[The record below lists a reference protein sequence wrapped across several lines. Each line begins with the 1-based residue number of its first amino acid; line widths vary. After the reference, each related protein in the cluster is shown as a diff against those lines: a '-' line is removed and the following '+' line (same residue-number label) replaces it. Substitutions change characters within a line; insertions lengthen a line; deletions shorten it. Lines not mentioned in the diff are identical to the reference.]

1 MSSETYVII
10 VGVILSGLLSGSIA
24 AERQPGPGVFF
35 GYLVLGLLFP
45 IIGLIA
51 AFLVKRPVPPPQPP
65 GWYPDPWQF
74 GQVRYYDGREWTYH
88 QQAPV

>member
-1 MSSETYVII
+1 MTLELIIIINGIGAILAACIAYAKTSSVGTFITVFI
-10 VGVILSGLLSGSIA
+10 VGLIIWPVA
-24 AERQPGPGVFF
+24 
-35 GYLVLGLLFP
+35 LVGALM
-45 IIGLIA
+45 I
-51 AFLVKRPVPPPQPP
+51 KRPVPPPQPP